1 MQYAIL
7 CYDSEAVVG
16 GWSKEQDD
24 AVMAKSLA
32 VKDKLVAKGKMGPT
46 ARLLPT
52 TTATTI
58 RAGLKPIVLDG
69 PFVETKEQLLGFYIV
84 DCADLDEA
92 IEIAKEF
99 LHGSGGVE
107 VRPVKMLWRG
117 ANVPEDK
124 TK

>member
-7 CYDSEAVVG
+7 CYDSESVVG

-32 VKDKLVAKGKMGPT
+32 AKNKLAAKGKMGPT
-46 ARLLPT
+46 LRLLPP
-52 TTATTI
+52 TTATTV
-58 RAGLKPIVLDG
+58 RAGIKPVVLDG
-69 PFVETKEQLLGFYIV
+69 PFAETKEQLLGFYIV
-84 DCADLDEA
+84 DCADLEEA

-99 LHGSGGVE
+99 LHGSGALE
-107 VRPVKMLWRG
+107 IRPVKMLWRSG
-117 ANVPEDK
+117 TVAEGG